1 MATTTYKVLGQSAP
15 SAATTANVYTV
26 PAATQSLV
34 SSIVITNRNN
44 SANATYRIA
53 VQPAGAALANQHYI
67 AYDAPVTALDSVAL
81 TLGISMG
88 NTDVLSVYSA
98 NANISFSVFG
108 CEIT

>member
-1 MATTTYKVLGQSAP
+1 MPFTYKVLGQAAP
-15 SAATTANVYTV
+15 NAATTSNVYTV
-26 PAATQSLV
+26 PAATQAVV

-44 SANATYRIA
+44 AANATYRLA

-81 TLGISMG
+81 TLGITMG

-108 CEIT
+108 SEIT